1 MLWLCFLRNQK
12 GIIVVFFLLKLIYLF
27 DRSNGYLF
35 GLCFRNRLE
44 RETSCRE
51 KVRNSDREMGF
62 DGLKIGIQIKRG
74 LIFSTRICYRS
85 VCNHP
90 FLVGFVFFLIFLYR
104 SFPFVFSIL
113 VSSSPVLVCTIV
125 LLGTLLSFGQ
135 PHIPEIEKDVE
146 KEVEKEEKI
155 THEIAALKSRSGVLE
170 DAVVVERG
178 ESFGVDRYTGKGV
191 DVVEKAIED
200 RGLEEIDVCK
210 VEKGDG
216 LLECAPLIEEK
227 SREIHLEKPVIEE
240 EEGDFHDFQCGPTEE
255 IHEEKPRVEGMLGE
269 SEVVENHYT
278 LIQSLEDEDHEVE
291 NDKSPVGLV
300 VARMG
305 DSLEFSPGLSWK
317 HEEDNNEPSDSG
329 SDGGESSSPDAS
341 MADIIPLLDELHP
354 LLDSESPQPALIS
367 HDDSDAASERSR
379 KSNDGSAESSE
390 DTENQQEEDDV
401 DDEGDDDEDDE
412 EEEAQGSKVDETKS
426 GITWTEDDQKNLMD
440 LGTSEL
446 ERNQRLENLILRRR
460 ARKNMKVVA
469 EKNLIDLESAD
480 PPFYVPPISTTRR
493 NPFDSPCDS
502 YDDMGLPP
510 IPGSAP
516 SILVPRRN
524 PFDLPYDSSEEKP
537 DLKGDSFE
545 QEFMAFH
552 QKDMLFRRHES
563 FSLGASSFGGP
574 RHERQHIKWRP
585 YFVPER
591 MAGEGTS
598 YPVFERQSSGFSDS
612 KASSVPETESVSS
625 AVDEEDSKVIDQDVS
640 QETEVMSNIDHVSD
654 HVEDGR
660 QSSEDSDSEEGDQVE
675 KTEIDLNV
683 VAQPADEVNLHEI
696 ESSFATP
703 IELDMSEVCLE
714 AEAGEEKYSSRSSS
728 SRSSEVSDHSFD
740 LKPDE
745 ESSILES
752 RKAEVIE
759 ESGNQIQ
766 PSQEGSGFSFVTGI
780 VVEHPHKE
788 PVYDSSPPA
797 VEKNLS
803 SSSISSD
810 LPVEM
815 SEIGVP
821 TTASSETTAP
831 LACKESEVSKEI
843 MEGASGNEETWATSS
858 QLHVVDE
865 NESRSWE
872 VKEMRE
878 HDDIKFGFSAVDQ
891 NSDNPISVVPKSVP
905 EHVST
910 DSSSSASDTESVEE
924 VVMHKDESFQHEQ
937 DQVDRLNFG
946 VEFQTREVHQEVSEN
961 RDFMTSRDL
970 DMPSEST
977 TLSAME
983 EQHPSLVVEQV
994 SVVHPNLSSSETN
1007 SVEEDSADEEETLQ
1021 FEHHQVHSAGYDAKI
1036 GNNQDVDEKLVSVD
1050 VSNLSS
1056 SETKLVEED
1065 STIMEDT
1072 LQFERNQVTSPGSD
1086 AIIGDQ
1092 QDVDRKLIPVDGSNL
1107 YSSETKSVEEDSTV
1121 VEETLQFEHG
1131 QVPSP
1136 GSDAK
1141 IGDQQD
1147 VDGKLVSVDSSNLP
1161 SSETKS
1167 AEENSTGKEE
1177 TLHDQVHSPVSD
1189 VKIGDHQIVD
1199 EKLVSVDGSNLSSSE
1214 TKSAEDSTGN
1224 KETLQFEHDQ
1234 VHLSSSDAKIGG
1246 YQDEDEKLDD
1256 GSQNVSPR
1264 EMSLSELEKSLPS
1277 ALSDKSTVEPS
1288 LDAHEEITAHEEPH
1302 VS

>member
-1 MLWLCFLRNQK
+1 
-12 GIIVVFFLLKLIYLF
+12 
-27 DRSNGYLF
+27 
-35 GLCFRNRLE
+35 
-44 RETSCRE
+44 
-51 KVRNSDREMGF
+51 MGF

-125 LLGTLLSFGQ
+125 LLGTLL
-135 PHIPEIEKDVE
+135 
-146 KEVEKEEKI
+146 
-155 THEIAALKSRSGVLE
+155 TLKSRSGVLE

-379 KSNDGSAESSE
+379 KSNDGSAES
-390 DTENQQEEDDV
+390 T
-401 DDEGDDDEDDE
+401 
-412 EEEAQGSKVDETKS
+412 
-426 GITWTEDDQKNLMD
+426 
-440 LGTSEL
+440 
-446 ERNQRLENLILRRR
+446 
-460 ARKNMKVVA
+460 RKNMKVVA

-640 QETEVMSNIDHVSD
+640 QETEVMPNIDHVSD

-924 VVMHKDESFQHEQ
+924 VGGNQNDSDVKQEPYIIPLECIEEVGITNNLNVLRSHELE
-937 DQVDRLNFG
+937 DNISSYPSL
-946 VEFQTREVHQEVSEN
+946 TSILSEVSEN
-961 RDFMTSRDL
+961 R
-970 DMPSEST
+970 
-977 TLSAME
+977 
-983 EQHPSLVVEQV
+983 
-994 SVVHPNLSSSETN
+994 SSSSAVDPKYDAVDGIEID
-1007 SVEEDSADEEETLQ
+1007 SQKLSGLVLLDFPVAACHVLEENVDDEE
-1021 FEHHQVHSAGYDAKI
+1021 G
-1036 GNNQDVDEKLVSVD
+1036 DEIKEFDEGLLAELDRVGDFSVNG
-1050 VSNLSS
+1050 V
-1056 SETKLVEED
+1056 
-1065 STIMEDT
+1065 
-1072 LQFERNQVTSPGSD
+1072 
-1086 AIIGDQ
+1086 
-1092 QDVDRKLIPVDGSNL
+1092 GSNL
-1107 YSSETKSVEEDSTV
+1107 NEIEERGTLLMPHDTETRTIRFVEDDCNEVDESKV
-1121 VEETLQFEHG
+1121 VIE
-1131 QVPSP
+1131 
-1136 GSDAK
+1136 
-1141 IGDQQD
+1141 
-1147 VDGKLVSVDSSNLP
+1147 
-1161 SSETKS
+1161 
-1167 AEENSTGKEE
+1167 EENDKFLEVKE
-1177 TLHDQVHSPVSD
+1177 SD
-1189 VKIGDHQIVD
+1189 SGFQLSRASSIEHVGSFSREFDDGEVKDSKPNQEPITNLEMLDT
-1199 EKLVSVDGSNLSSSE
+1199 KLMS
-1214 TKSAEDSTGN
+1214 
-1224 KETLQFEHDQ
+1224 KETEVEIEESKVP
-1234 VHLSSSDAKIGG
+1234 VHEISMEMPIIEARSLEDIDLALNDAEPRSKESFPDLEINSVMPVLEDRSLEDIDTACKKNIEEEGEKPIFVESALFPKDLELPVLEARAIDDIDLNFKQLHGG
-1246 YQDEDEKLDD
+1246 VD
-1256 GSQNVSPR
+1256 
-1264 EMSLSELEKSLPS
+1264 LEKSIVSGPIDGKPFVESKYLGEETNLDLQMVEARSLEDILKALKQASEGNAVDKGSSSKENESRTEESGTQSTS
-1277 ALSDKSTVEPS
+1277 AAQT
-1288 LDAHEEITAHEEPH
+1288 LDHSIGN
-1302 VS
+1302 